1 MPILNLE
8 KKSLQTRMYEEPI
21 DFTFL
26 KKNRL
31 FLLEKEINWKSL
43 EMQIEKILQVK
54 NNGRPRH
61 PSKVMI
67 ALLMLQM
74 LDNKYDIEVVETLSE
89 NIAWQYFCGCRYLSE
104 PLSVSERSICGF
116 RAEIGEEGLN
126 VIMQELLQ
134 VGVKIG
140 LVKKKA
146 WKPLSLIPP
155 YKKKIFNSPTKQT
168 FLKKPETD

>member
-8 KKSLQTRMYEEPI
+8 KNSLQTRMYEEPI

-31 FLLEKEINWKSL
+31 FLLEKEINWRSL

-54 NNGRPRH
+54 NTGRPRH
-61 PSKVMI
+61 PAQLMT

-116 RAEIGEEGLN
+116 RKKIGEEGLN
-126 VIMQELLQ
+126 IIMQELLR
-134 VGVKIG
+134 VGIKIG

-146 WKPLSLIPP
+146 SKPSLLTPP
-155 YKKKIFNSPTKQT
+155 YKKKIFNTPTKQI
-168 FLKKPETD
+168 FLKKPEPS